1 MHNIVETY
9 FCGEAYIIMDCKEKI
24 LSEEYVDGVVDFPV
38 ERIIGEGED
47 VCYIRLDDRY
57 YAVYQNRLQAPDLQG
72 SPYQYQYTPKLY
84 GLMQIGTGGQSTV
97 FDPSS
102 LISSGIRQLQGAP
115 LHLRGQGVV
124 IAIIDTGI
132 DYRNEAFLDSNGESR
147 ILAIWDQTVQE
158 GGAPEGFYFGSEYTR
173 EDINRALIA
182 ENPLEVVPTTDPLRH
197 GTIMAGIAAGSAV
210 GGGSRYLGAAPEAEL
225 VIVKLKEA
233 KSYLRNYHFV
243 PEGVS
248 AYQENDIMLGIAYA
262 NRFAVDFQRPV
273 VICLGIGTNMGD
285 HAGNS
290 LLGRYMDRVA
300 LQRSRTIV
308 VCGGNEGIAN
318 HHYTWQFPGGDEE
331 TVEYRDVE
339 IRVGEGERGFQLEF
353 WGNLPDIFNISVR
366 SPGGETI
373 PPIRLGVEQR
383 NTYGFIFEDT
393 IVTIQSVLVES
404 GAGEEF
410 VLFRFEAPTPGIW
423 TLRVTT
429 VGEVHNGVFHMWLPV
444 TQFLSSTTYF
454 LEASPDTTITE
465 PAMASEI
472 ISVTNYNHEN
482 NSFYLESGRGFSR
495 TERIRP
501 DFAAPGVNV
510 PTLYGNRTGSSL
522 SAAITAGGVAQFMQW
537 AVVEGNSPLAE
548 TGEVRNYFIK
558 GATRMPGLTYPNR
571 EWGYGMLNVLGVFE
585 RLRGEV

>member
-1 MHNIVETY
+1 ME
-9 FCGEAYIIMDCKEKI
+9 CKEKI

-38 ERIIGEGED
+38 ERVIREGD
-47 VCYIRLDDRY
+47 DICYIPLSDRY
-57 YAVYQNRLQAPDLQG
+57 YVAYQNRFISPDLSG
-72 SPYQYQYTPKLY
+72 STYQYQYVPNLY
-84 GLMQIGTGGQSTV
+84 GLMQMEVGGGTI

-102 LISSGIRQLQGAP
+102 LVSSGIRQLQGQP
-115 LHLRGQGVV
+115 LNLRGRGVV

-132 DYRNEAFLDSNGESR
+132 EYQNQAFLDSNGESR

-158 GGAPEGFYFGSEYTR
+158 GTPPEGFVFGSEYTR
-173 EDINRALIA
+173 TDINRALA
-182 ENPLEVVPTTDPLRH
+182 SQEPLTIVPTTDPLRH

-210 GGGSRYLGAAPEAEL
+210 GGGNRYLGAAPEADI
-225 VIVKLKEA
+225 VVVKLKEA
-233 KSYLRNYHFV
+233 KQYLREYYFV
-243 PEGVS
+243 PEGVA

-262 NRFAVDFQRPV
+262 NQFAIDFRRPV

-290 LLGRYMDRVA
+290 FLGKYMDSIAV
-300 LQRSRTIV
+300 QRSRAVV

-318 HHYTWQFPGGDEE
+318 HHYTWTFPTREE
-331 TVEYRDVE
+331 QVDYRDVE
-339 IRVGEGERGFQLEF
+339 IRVGEGEKGFLLEF
-353 WGNLPDIFNISVR
+353 WGSLPDLFNISVR

-373 PPIRLGVEQR
+373 PPIRLGVEQM

-393 IVTIQSVLVES
+393 RVTVQSVLVEPGS
-404 GAGEEF
+404 GEEF
-410 VLFRFEAPTPGIW
+410 FLFRFESPTPGIW
-423 TLRVTT
+423 TFRVTT
-429 VGEVHNGVFHMWLPV
+429 IGEVHNGVFHMWLPI

-472 ISVTNYNHEN
+472 ICVTNYNHVN

-495 TERIRP
+495 TGKIRP
-501 DFAAPGVNV
+501 DLAAPGVNV

-548 TGEVRNYFIK
+548 SREVRNYFIQ
-558 GATRMPGLTYPNR
+558 GANRMPGRTYPNR
-571 EWGYGMLNVLGVFE
+571 EWGYGALNVLGVFE
-585 RLRGEV
+585 RLRGDV